1 MARNPKSSRSFFK
14 AMVKNFTRE
23 LRLPVAFVKKHAEIL
38 PENAKL
44 RTSSGE
50 TWNVEIEQRADE
62 QYYFTG
68 GWNKFAE
75 DAGLEFGEFIVFMFS
90 EKSVFDIS
98 VFGVNGCEREISC
111 SDLLDEDSE
120 SESETDPDSD
130 EERDLN
136 TKRQKIGRVEK
147 RTDQIAASSESPL
160 YFELFLKDHHR
171 YRVSLRKEFSV
182 AAGLLNQESVV
193 VEYVPEGSRQVVEL
207 DHRLKPPRYRTDMKN
222 GWSEF
227 RASNGLKVGKV
238 YSFEFKPDKNII
250 LVREVNEES

>member
-1 MARNPKSSRSFFK
+1 MARNQKSSRSFFK
-14 AMVKNFTRE
+14 VMVKNFTRE
-23 LRLPVAFVKKHAEIL
+23 LRLPVAFVKKHVEIL

-111 SDLLDEDSE
+111 SALLDEDSE
-120 SESETDPDSD
+120 SESDPNPD
-130 EERDLN
+130 EER
-136 TKRQKIGRVEK
+136 VH
-147 RTDQIAASSESPL
+147 
-160 YFELFLKDHHR
+160 YELILQHHQR
-171 YRVSLRKEFSV
+171 YRVTLLKEFSV
-182 AAGLLNQESVV
+182 AAGLINQESVV

-227 RASNGLKVGKV
+227 RTSNGLKVGKV